1 MFDFLSSFFESDLDN
16 FIKQLN
22 KFQYLHVQN
31 YVEVH
36 SIDDSFPELI
46 DRIHDNSII
55 SLIDLDE
62 FPVLIEILFDDE
74 EYLYRIKQIYKV
86 VQETTEFGPVISV
99 ELITDKETLVDVA
112 DLIVEKAIKNMFDG
126 LEESRQQ

>member
-1 MFDFLSSFFESDLDN
+1 MIDFLNSFFDNDLDN

-22 KFQYLHVQN
+22 KFQYLQVQN

-36 SIDDSFPELI
+36 SVGDSFPELI

-62 FPVLIEILFDDE
+62 FAVVVEILFDDDK
-74 EYLYRIKQIYKV
+74 YLYSIKQIYKIIQV
-86 VQETTEFGPVISV
+86 ATEFGPVTDV
-99 ELITDKETLVDVA
+99 ELITDKDTMVDVA
-112 DLIVEKAIKNMFDG
+112 DLIVEKAIKNMFAG
-126 LEESRQQ
+126 LEGEQSI